1 MRRAEIVAAA
11 VLALFSA
18 YAAAKSTELPID
30 WVRGRG
36 PGGGMFP
43 FYLSLI
49 MLASCLIVMVRG
61 LMGRIPAAWVDK
73 PYFTRVEFK
82 HATMHAGSLVVA
94 LASIY
99 VIGTYGAIVFLLVT
113 HMRFLGK
120 RKHGWGA
127 ICAMSVAT
135 PVVIFLFFE
144 ILMQQILPK
153 GLTDPLFYPL
163 FAFFNAPAA

>member
-1 MRRAEIVAAA
+1 MKRAEIAAAA

-18 YAAAKSTELPID
+18 YAAIKSTELPID

-49 MLASCLIVMVRG
+49 MLASCLVIIGRAAA
-61 LMGRIPAAWVDK
+61 GRIPEAWVGK
-73 PYFTRVEFK
+73 AYFTRVEFK
-82 HATMHAGSLVVA
+82 HAMLHAGSLVIA

-99 VIGTYGAIVFLLVT
+99 VIGTYGAIVLLLVA
-113 HMRFLGK
+113 HMRFLG
-120 RKHGWGA
+120 RRRHGWGA
-127 ICAMSVAT
+127 VIALSVAT
-135 PVVIFLFFE
+135 PVAIFLFFE

-153 GLTDPLFYPL
+153 GYTDPLFYPI
-163 FAFFNAPAA
+163 FAFFNAPSA